1 LRLVRN
7 VNNPKYL
14 TRFAGFVATIKVN
27 RWLRLKSKRK
37 RRKHNRKVKVEAK
50 V

>member
-1 LRLVRN
+1 LCLARN
-7 VNNPKYL
+7 ANSPKYL
-14 TRFAGFVATIKVN
+14 TRFARFAVIIKVN

-37 RRKHNRKVKVEAK
+37 RRKHNRKVKAK